1 MCAVVT
7 LRKSMSQALQGRK
20 NKRLT
25 GRSWVCTNPASACR
39 AVSKAMVAAS
49 NTATEASRATAAAGV
64 DAVLARA
71 SGAPL
76 QPEGAA
82 EGASVAAEPAE
93 QQQGVQGTV
102 GSAAGVVAVEE
113 VVAAA
118 VGSLPVRAATQGVAT
133 LQQLAARCAG
143 PSWVSWGVDVGV
155 RAYGCGCGSAR
166 EEEEHA
172 WCRACCW
179 LCVLHASCEVDG
191 HSICPKSPLSF

>member
-133 LQQLAARCAG
+133 LQQLAARCAR
-143 PSWVSWGVDVGV
+143 PLVGV
-155 RAYGCGCGSAR
+155 LGCGCG
-166 EEEEHA
+166 
-172 WCRACCW
+172 CACIWVWVWECTGGGGAC
-179 LCVLHASCEVDG
+179 LVPCMLLVVCSSCFV
-191 HSICPKSPLSF
+191 